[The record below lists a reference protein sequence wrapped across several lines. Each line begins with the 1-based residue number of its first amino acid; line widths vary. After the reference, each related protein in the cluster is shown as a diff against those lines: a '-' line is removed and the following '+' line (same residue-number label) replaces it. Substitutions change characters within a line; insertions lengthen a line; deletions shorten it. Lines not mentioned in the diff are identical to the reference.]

1 MRKDMVI
8 FRYIRWESE
17 KLVQKQGMSEVILLA
32 DHMERVDKASSGNI
46 STVRVYFT
54 KREKLM

>member
-32 DHMERVDKASSGNI
+32 DHMERVDKASLGYIHFESI
-46 STVRVYFT
+46 F
-54 KREKLM
+54 L

>member
-32 DHMERVDKASSGNI
+32 DHMERVDKASLGNI